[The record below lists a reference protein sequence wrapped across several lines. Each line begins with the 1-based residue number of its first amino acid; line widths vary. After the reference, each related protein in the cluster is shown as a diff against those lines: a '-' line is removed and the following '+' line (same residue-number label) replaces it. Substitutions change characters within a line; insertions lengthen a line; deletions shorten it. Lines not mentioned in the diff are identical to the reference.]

1 MTLLAD
7 INHPG
12 SQEDIVSNWEPA
24 HSVVE
29 DASLW
34 GGDCPLPSG
43 SGWHIPA
50 SLPLAG
56 EEPVPKSKCLLMS
69 WVQSPSA
76 VILEPRKI
84 KSVTLSTVYLYIE
97 LLDLEHSKFSY
108 TSSHINL
115 LLPLNMPF

>member
-50 SLPLAG
+50 SLPLAE
-56 EEPVPKSKCLLMS
+56 EEPVCSRLALFWFSLNPLFCEQARLHVRAFHGKFLFFLVSLEIPHFGLIGNKSN
-69 WVQSPSA
+69 W
-76 VILEPRKI
+76 
-84 KSVTLSTVYLYIE
+84 
-97 LLDLEHSKFSY
+97 
-108 TSSHINL
+108 
-115 LLPLNMPF
+115 